1 MEQNDQ
7 QEGSILSGGHTS
19 SYGSPELGVRPFSCD
34 CVTLYS
40 ALYEDINE
48 DIKTISEIYTNN
60 GLYSLGEN
68 NEIQEEE

>member
-1 MEQNDQ
+1 MDLE
-7 QEGSILSGGHTS
+7 
-19 SYGSPELGVRPFSCD
+19 VRPLLCD

-40 ALYEDINE
+40 ALHE

-60 GLYSLGEN
+60 GLHSLGEN